1 MFLLSSSIMVSLKIR
16 ASLNPFD
23 LNLVSIDSLSASKL
37 LFVNFDLFQK
47 RKNDFSFVSFMEAFN
62 LLSLSS
68 PFPLISIEEIFTF
81 LFLLIF
87 TVKCFENSTPKESI
101 KGFVV
106 ISTSVLKNPSSR
118 YFFLI

>member
-23 LNLVSIDSLSASKL
+23 LNLVSIDSLSDLKL

-47 RKNDFSFVSFMEAFN
+47 RKNDFSFVSFIEAFN

-68 PFPLISIEEIFTF
+68 LFPLISIEEIFTF

-87 TVKCFENSTPKESI
+87 TVKCSENSKPKESI
-101 KGFVV
+101 NGFVD

-118 YFFLI
+118 YFFLM